1 MDADSGPLVIFAR
14 APRSL
19 RRRRIRMLAERISRE
34 VAGDRGFC
42 CRLTNDAEM
51 RRLNRDFLGHDFST
65 DVLSFPCTTPD
76 GGLGDLAIS
85 WERARDQARQY
96 GHTVEGEIG
105 VLMLHGVL
113 HLRGYDHE
121 SDRGRMS
128 RAERRWREK
137 LDLPAGLIARGRSGK

>member
-19 RRRRIRMLAERISRE
+19 RRRRIRMMAARISRE
-34 VAGDRGFC
+34 VAAGHGFC

-51 RRLNRDFLGHDFST
+51 RRLNRDFLGHDFIT
-65 DVLSFPCTTPD
+65 DVLSFPCVTAD

-85 WERARDQARQY
+85 WERARDQARQF
-96 GHTVEGEIG
+96 GHPVETEIG

-137 LDLPAGLIARGRSGK
+137 LGLPTGLIERNRSK